1 MANGEDKQNQLLQVL
16 PKGTKNRGSEGIS
29 SPPAER
35 QAQRGIP
42 GVTKPG
48 LVSGQTTPR
57 ETFQQSLR
65 LKYPVTPEGY
75 STADVDRSGAVESP
89 AISPTATPASPTLP
103 KRDSVQDT
111 GTTTMQNMAP
121 ATGAKEKAKQTGE
134 RIIYD
139 KNKQPIIT
147 NRESGTL
154 FDVKGKGGMTDEQI
168 KSGDIRKLTAL
179 NKKPI
184 QGQPTSGATLPKAGG
199 IKPTGAPGTDQ
210 TLPEKP
216 QYRGTG
222 IDPKD
227 IAAFDATQGKGGRN
241 LFDINQ
247 PVTSEG
253 TKQAYVQG
261 GNFGSYGFGGTA
273 SEQAEQQKIAD
284 DRRAENM
291 KILGQYLNP
300 KSLAALGQEID
311 IASKQSEIAYKQSAT
326 RHMDERADTERQMAE
341 YNKNPLVTFKLQQMH
356 ANNDVLKGKEG
367 EYTPER
373 IQEAQKSNQEISQWF
388 DDFSKTH
395 GKPSVNDKTMPENQH
410 FGDMPRGTRP
420 PGDDITIRF
429 LPSGEPVY
437 AKPDPNNK
445 GKFLQVTAKTSN
457 AQPMGESAPSPNAK
471 IVPTPPPSGTNL
483 TDASSTLPVKNEIAG
498 VSGNEKDYQGKTME
512 ERIKQFTDMGF
523 NKNEAKEM
531 AELEMDEERTGN
543 RPFHSD
549 VLEHQQNK
557 DALEETRR
565 NLQPGIDER
574 GRTLPPSRPQSKVD
588 NTRAAKMLNLE
599 NATAGSQG

>member
-65 LKYPVTPEGY
+65 KKYPVTPEGY

-139 KNKQPIIT
+139 KNRQPIIT
-147 NRESGTL
+147 NRDSGTL

-168 KSGDIRKLTAL
+168 ESGDIRKLTAL

-184 QGQPTSGATLPKAGG
+184 QGQQASGATLPKAGG

-216 QYRGTG
+216 PYRGTG

-300 KSLAALGQEID
+300 KSMAMINQELDTAYKKSEIGYRDSQTARNNEWIRSDREREEFTRRHPEAETLRALLAEDNKAILAAGADENARQIAEGQYQVHARQFEDMMHAYGQGGQGQTMPSNQQKLSTEKIKQLKD
-311 IASKQSEIAYKQSAT
+311 LLASDPENDKLVHDAVLRMQKMGYTGAEIATILPPKAQAAYARNHSN
-326 RHMDERADTERQMAE
+326 DT
-341 YNKNPLVTFKLQQMH
+341 PGT
-356 ANNDVLKGKEG
+356 
-367 EYTPER
+367 
-373 IQEAQKSNQEISQWF
+373 
-388 DDFSKTH
+388 
-395 GKPSVNDKTMPENQH
+395 KPSEQ
-410 FGDMPRGTRP
+410 G
-420 PGDDITIRF
+420 
-429 LPSGEPVY
+429 
-437 AKPDPNNK
+437 
-445 GKFLQVTAKTSN
+445 
-457 AQPMGESAPSPNAK
+457 K

-483 TDASSTLPVKNEIAG
+483 TDASSTLPLKNEISG

-523 NKNEAKEM
+523 NKNEAREM

-543 RPFHSD
+543 RP
-549 VLEHQQNK
+549 
-557 DALEETRR
+557 
-565 NLQPGIDER
+565 LQPGIDER
-574 GRTLPPSRPQSKVD
+574 GRTLPPTRPQSKVD
-588 NTRAAKMLNLE
+588 NTMAAKMLRLE
-599 NATAGSQG
+599 NVTDRGRA